1 MMISLLNNVQSDQET
16 KARVKDTKGGAA
28 AQDYRGPSTKNNRLS
43 DNKIAKLK
51 DK

>member
-16 KARVKDTKGGAA
+16 KARVKDTTGGAA
-28 AQDYRGPSTKNNRLS
+28 AQDHRAFNKNNRLS